1 MQAGDTFFLS
11 ARDNRK
17 SHLYVIISHTNTNG
31 CVLCVSFSSTYPG
44 FADKACVIQPGQYE
58 FKFIKRSTFVD
69 YGQAK
74 EIDTTMMR
82 INIQGGH
89 WTQGESIPEALLRKI
104 QEGAR
109 KSAFLP
115 QKFQAYFPLFQ

>member
-11 ARDNRK
+11 SRGDRK
-17 SHLYVIISHTNTNG
+17 LHLYVIISRTNTKGN
-31 CVLCVSFSSTYPG
+31 VLCVSFSSTYPG
-44 FADKACVIQPGQYE
+44 FADKACVIQPGQYD

-74 EIDTTMMR
+74 EVDTTMIR
-82 INIQGGH
+82 INIQGGR

-104 QEGAR
+104 QDGAR
-109 KSAFLP
+109 KSAFLA
-115 QKFQAYFPLFQ
+115 QKFRAYFFFF